1 MRTVKPVLPWPG
13 GKTRMLKYIL
23 PLIPPHVCYCEP
35 FAGGLAVLLA
45 KPRSRVEVINDT
57 HSDLTRFYRVAR
69 YHLDELMK
77 ELGFALNARA
87 DFKDYLDQPGLTDI
101 QRAARWFMRV
111 KLGFGDSQ
119 T

>member
-1 MRTVKPVLPWPG
+1 MKPALRWTG

-23 PLIPPHVCYCEP
+23 GIIPPHICYCEP

-45 KPRSRVEVINDT
+45 KEPSQVEVINDI

-69 YHLDELMK
+69 FHLDALLQ

-87 DFKDYLDQPGLTDI
+87 DFRDYIDQPGLTDI

-111 KLGFGDSQ
+111 KMAFGD
-119 T
+119 